1 MSVTE
6 LETAVR
12 EKLGLLIVVYNDA
25 AYGAEVHHFGP
36 MGEPT
41 LLVEFGPRDF
51 AGVASALG
59 VPAHAVRSL
68 DDLDGLRGWLA
79 ERDGPCLLDCKVD
92 PEVRAEW
99 LQEAFKGG
107 A

>member
-1 MSVTE
+1 
-6 LETAVR
+6 
-12 EKLGLLIVVYNDA
+12 VVIDDG

-41 LLVEFGPRDF
+41 ELVEFGARDF
-51 AGVASALG
+51 AGVANALG

-68 DDLDGLRGWLA
+68 DDLDRLRGWLA
-79 ERDGPCLLDCKVD
+79 ERDGTYLLDCKVD